1 MRGLIFLKQNSAKI
15 TLLLSLFWLSIIF
28 VFSPH
33 YISSGIILESWA
45 ISKGMILY
53 KDMASFHFPMGRIV
67 TLILHQLN
75 NWDLRWDPFL
85 GLFVGV
91 ASMILIYNFGKKFL
105 KPAGQIISLLFF
117 TLWFWYLST
126 GVMFFHEEVIG
137 LLLIIDLTLLFS
149 FIKQKVP
156 DLSKLIL
163 LGLSLSVT
171 ELFGQVAS
179 VTVATFFLLAVY
191 IIFSKIKGR
200 AAFKAFLGLML
211 GAVIP
216 LIPFTVYFYLNNA
229 LSSFFYW
236 NVLYYVDY
244 ESEKASLFE
253 LPFLQLL
260 TFFSPILLSLYS
272 LLLIKSKLW
281 NFFVF
286 STLIISISSIPF
298 IVFSIFHYHHLSYA
312 LPVLALCAG
321 LAVDKLDI
329 KKISSIFIFGIWSAF
344 VLFTLITTI
353 LPWQFSHTTTSV
365 DFSIRNILDRK
376 VNDPEN
382 SMIDWIDTNTKP
394 NDKILVIGDSLLYYY
409 SDRLPATRPS
419 QSIPFS
425 WVPFDKVSQEILSH
439 PAKYLIIDQQFLN
452 RLISSYH
459 EERMVDF
466 VNNKLSECYQPAA
479 VFENWQ
485 IKEYICH

>member
-1 MRGLIFLKQNSAKI
+1 MRIKSLIEKLPQIILFLSFLWLTIIFLY
-15 TLLLSLFWLSIIF
+15 
-28 VFSPH
+28 SPH

-45 ISKGMILY
+45 ISKGMVLY
-53 KDMASFHFPMGRIV
+53 KDIASFHFPLGRIV
-67 TLILHQLN
+67 TLVLHQLN

-91 ASMILIYNFGKKFL
+91 TSIILIYYFGKKFL
-105 KPAGQIISLLFF
+105 KPAGLILSLLFF

-126 GVMFFHEEVIG
+126 GIMFFHEEVIG
-137 LLLIIDLTLLFS
+137 LFLIIDLTLLFS

-156 DLSKLIL
+156 DFSKLIL

-179 VTVATFFLLAVY
+179 VTVVTFFILALY
-191 IIFSKIKGR
+191 IIFSKLKGSN
-200 AAFKAFLGLML
+200 AFKALLVL
-211 GAVIP
+211 TVGAVIP
-216 LIPFTVYFYLNNA
+216 LIPFIIYFYLNNT
-229 LSSFFYW
+229 LGSFFYW

-244 ESEKASLFE
+244 ESEKASLLE

-272 LLLIKSKLW
+272 LLRSKHRDFLT
-281 NFFVF
+281 F
-286 STLIISISSIPF
+286 SALIISISSIPF
-298 IVFSIFHYHHLSYA
+298 IIFSIFHYHHLSYA

-321 LAVDKLDI
+321 LAVDKLDL
-329 KKISSIFIFGIWSAF
+329 KKISNRFIFGIWSAF
-344 VLFTLITTI
+344 MLFTLFSII
-353 LPWQFSHTTTSV
+353 LPWQFSHTTTSL

-382 SMIDWIDTNTKP
+382 SMVDWIGANTKP

-466 VNNKLSECYQPAA
+466 VNNKLSECYRSAA

-485 IKEYICH
+485 VKENICH